1 MALEI
6 ELEFSPYASY
16 QRRIINSLCRY
27 TITEASTKV
36 GKTYSHIVWLLTQA
50 VEKGELG
57 RNYWWVAPVSSQAEI
72 AFDRME
78 RYLGVL
84 INRRLVKTNK
94 SKLYVQLWNG
104 ARIWFKSADKPDSL
118 YGEDVYAAVFDEF
131 TRAKATAWYALR
143 STITKTEAP
152 VKFIGNKTHPK
163 HWGSKLVEDVE
174 KGNMGPDWEYHKITA
189 WDAVDEGILSREEI
203 LAAKRELPDDIFAA
217 LYEVKWIEVN
227 GNPFWRHI
235 DLNKVVRPVAYDPKL
250 AVYLSFDYN
259 KRNTCLVMQM
269 AGRKRRYIEEY
280 YMLGGDGEDLEALVE
295 EICFKYKDN
304 IIHVTG
310 DASGRAGSAFTSG
323 NASGRMLL
331 EMYFERYK
339 AEWVYFDHYP
349 TSNPEHV
356 NSRLICNALT
366 KLYGDD
372 LAIDPSCVTLLSDVR
387 RMKTTVEGGLDKADM
402 NKEDYGHCGDNL
414 RYMIMNFDYELFTS
428 LGYAA

>member
-1 MALEI
+1 MEI
-6 ELEFSPYASY
+6 ELQFSPLASY
-16 QRRIINSLCRY
+16 QRRILESQCRY

-36 GKTYSHIVWLLTQA
+36 GKTYSHIVWLLNKA
-50 VEKGELG
+50 VTEGELG

-131 TRAKATAWYALR
+131 TRAKETAWFALR
-143 STITKTEAP
+143 STITKTRAM
-152 VKFIGNKTHPK
+152 VKFIGNKTNPN

-174 KGNMGPDWEYHKITA
+174 KGKMVDWEYHKITA

-203 LAAKRELPDDIFAA
+203 EAAKRELPDDVFAA
-217 LYEVKWIEVN
+217 LYEVKWIELN

-235 DLNKVVRPVAYDPKL
+235 DLNKVVRPVSYDPRL
-250 AVYLSFDYN
+250 PVYLSFDYN
-259 KRNTCLVMQM
+259 IRNSCLVAQRT
-269 AGRKRRYIEEY
+269 ADGERRYLEEY
-280 YMLGGDGEDLEALVE
+280 YMLGGDGEDLEALVRE
-295 EICFKYKDN
+295 LALKYRNN
-304 IIHVTG
+304 IIYITG
-310 DASGRAGSAFTSG
+310 DASGNARSAFTSG
-323 NASGRMLL
+323 SGGGRALI
-331 EMYFERYK
+331 EMYFQKYG
-339 AEWVYFDHYP
+339 AEWVYFDYYP

-366 KLYGDD
+366 KFFGDNIS
-372 LAIDPSCVTLLSDVR
+372 IDPSCVTLISDIK
-387 RMKTTVEGGLDKADM
+387 RMKTTIEGGLDKSDM
-402 NKEDYGHCGDNL
+402 NKEDYGHMGDTF
-414 RYMIMNFDYELFTS
+414 RYDLMNFDMEVFAS